1 MLLHKAT
8 YTRWSPRGSLPSII
22 CLLALQRKQ
31 VFSSTWCVWKKCS
44 QQASEEE
51 CLFVCLFFFLSFF
64 FLSEPWFGRTTKETF
79 GAVWWLALPAF
90 SHFKENHSLSLR
102 TGMGDKQPAPW
113 LSAGKAVW
121 DRAGDGCPLAGQLRL
136 RQVGRQASR
145 ADASA
150 GPSPQIAGDQHFP
163 H

>member
-1 MLLHKAT
+1 MIT
-8 YTRWSPRGSLPSII
+8 QR
-22 CLLALQRKQ
+22 LLAKHYLFAGTAEKTGIFLHIVCFGKNAHNSHLKRS
-31 VFSSTWCVWKKCS
+31 V
-44 QQASEEE
+44 
-51 CLFVCLFFFLSFF
+51 CLFVFLSLFF
-64 FLSEPWFGRTTKETF
+64 FLSEPWVGRTTKETF
-79 GAVWWLALPAF
+79 GTVWWLALLEF

-102 TGMGDKQPAPW
+102 TGMEGKQPAPW

-121 DRAGDGCPLAGQLRL
+121 DRAGDAPPPTAGQLRLRL

-150 GPSPQIAGDQHFP
+150 GPSSQIAGDQHFP

>member
-1 MLLHKAT
+1 MVCFGKNAHNRHLKRSV
-8 YTRWSPRGSLPSII
+8 Y
-22 CLLALQRKQ
+22 
-31 VFSSTWCVWKKCS
+31 
-44 QQASEEE
+44 
-51 CLFVCLFFFLSFF
+51 LFVFLSLFF

-79 GAVWWLALPAF
+79 GAVWWLALLAF

-150 GPSPQIAGDQHFP
+150 GPSPQIAGNQHFP

>member
-64 FLSEPWFGRTTKETF
+64 FCQSPGLEGQQRKL
-79 GAVWWLALPAF
+79 GAVWWLALLAS

-102 TGMGDKQPAPW
+102 TGVGDKQPAPW